1 MSARVPRRR
10 TTLFTGSAR
19 TEPVVAALTAGRRA
33 AAVVDARL
41 VDRADRLA
49 GVDLVLPVDAD
60 AVDAAT
66 VALLS
71 KRLRAHRS
79 DVIVVIGGGTA
90 MDAAAVAAVGVTAP
104 RTLEWA
110 LDRAAHSAVVALPAD
125 AVPGLDVVAVPT
137 TLGTSAECNAVAIVR
152 ATGGASLLLGEA
164 LRPRYAILDDVHYRT
179 LAALDVRSACLEA
192 VLRLAGA
199 STAARSHRRAHA
211 HAVALGRALIS
222 LGDGALTDA
231 VRLRIARCNA
241 ATQRSAA
248 LRGRAPFSP
257 RHWYLAHEVSFV
269 ARTTKMRATAAIIGR
284 VWQCIEE
291 GDARWGDAGPLETFW
306 REAAHDAPLPLTPA
320 AGIDALIARW
330 ELPSASMPDADAR
343 ASMAR
348 RAEQRWGGRGP
359 ALPGLHAA
367 DFRDLLEGARW
378 QR

>member
-49 GVDLVLPVDAD
+49 GVDLGLPVDAA

-179 LAALDVRSACLEA
+179 LAALDVRSACL
-192 VLRLAGA
+192 
-199 STAARSHRRAHA
+199 RAHA

-291 GDARWGDAGPLETFW
+291 GDTRWGDAGPLETFW